1 MLLLIF
7 FGNKKIGFLYFF
19 AFIISLYLSISS
31 SHSSSNHNTAMLQ
44 HAQAFTTHFL
54 LLLFLL
60 STINTITSANNVPIL
75 LSQPHGLTASLS
87 SFTSPPITPTTSM
100 KEYVAQLNITLE
112 SHYATTDDGYIL
124 HLHRLA
130 NPGKEV
136 IFLQHGILASS
147 WCWIAN
153 VPNSAL
159 GIVLHRNGYDVW
171 MVSYLLFIYNTVCT
185 LHSNT

>member
-1 MLLLIF
+1 
-7 FGNKKIGFLYFF
+7 
-19 AFIISLYLSISS
+19 
-31 SHSSSNHNTAMLQ
+31 MLQ

-75 LSQPHGLTASLS
+75 LSQP
-87 SFTSPPITPTTSM
+87 PPITPTTSM

>member
-1 MLLLIF
+1 
-7 FGNKKIGFLYFF
+7 
-19 AFIISLYLSISS
+19 
-31 SHSSSNHNTAMLQ
+31 
-44 HAQAFTTHFL
+44 
-54 LLLFLL
+54 
-60 STINTITSANNVPIL
+60 
-75 LSQPHGLTASLS
+75 
-87 SFTSPPITPTTSM
+87 M

-136 IFLQHGILASS
+136 VFLQHGILASS

-153 VPNSAL
+153 IPNSAL

-171 MVSYLLFIYNTVCT
+171 MVSYFYSYIIQYAHFTQT
-185 LHSNT
+185 LKHNYSDRFHS